1 MCSSVYTFYFKDKPQ
16 FIGKLLKYRDL
27 VLHNPIGKYNTTLT
41 TFYWFT

>member
-16 FIGKLLKYRDL
+16 FIGKLKYRDL